1 MTLPVYGNSIS
12 LNQVQNEFGGSNPI
26 SLTEYY
32 AGGSYVTAQLIGY
45 PAGVATY
52 IPSSGTISLSNFLGA
67 RYKPNLYYSGASSVT
82 TVDGE
87 TLLIFNGS
95 GGHVRSVVNVSVRAL
110 VVGGGGSGGGA
121 GNNRS
126 GGGGGG
132 GVIDQWVTI
141 SGTPS
146 YSPWYSITVGDGGA
160 AASGTNGASG
170 GYSSF
175 AGLTAYGGSGGLANQ
190 GAYGYGST
198 GGAAGSPTNFS
209 GGANGGGGGGA
220 GGAAPDANGTGLAPN
235 AGIGKASN
243 ITGPMLY
250 YGDGG
255 GGGSGCSSSNNGGA
269 GGTGGWSIGY
279 NGGIPANSYG
289 MTNRGGG
296 GGGGCQSGG
305 GGGGSGVVIVRG
317 YFRPV
322 AE

>member
-12 LNQVQNEFGGSNPI
+12 LSQVQNEFGGANPI
-26 SLTEYY
+26 NLTEYY

-45 PAGVATY
+45 PGGVATY
-52 IPSSGTISLSNFLGA
+52 VPSSGTISLSNMLGA
-67 RYKPNLYYSGASSVT
+67 RYKPNLYYRGA
-82 TVDGE
+82 TVSTAGDE
-87 TLLIFNGS
+87 TVLTFTES
-95 GGHVRSVVNVSVRAL
+95 GGYVRSVVNVTARVL
-110 VVGGGGSGGGA
+110 IVGGGGAGGGA

-132 GVIDQWVTI
+132 GVIDQSVTI

-146 YSPWYSITVGDGGA
+146 YSPFYFATVGAGGA
-160 AASGTNGASG
+160 AASVTNGANG
-170 GYSSF
+170 GNSSF
-175 AGLTAYGGSGGLANQ
+175 QNIIAYGGSGGLANQ
-190 GAYGYGST
+190 GSFGYGST
-198 GGAAGSPTNFS
+198 GGAAGSPTNYV
-209 GGANGGGGGGA
+209 GGANAGGGGGA
-220 GGAAPDANGTGLAPN
+220 GGRAPDASGTSLAPN
-235 AGIGKASN
+235 AGIGFASN
-243 ITGPMLY
+243 ITGSTLY

-255 GGGSGCSSSNNGGA
+255 GGGSGCSSTNNGGA

-305 GGGGSGVVIVRG
+305 GGGGSGVVIIRG